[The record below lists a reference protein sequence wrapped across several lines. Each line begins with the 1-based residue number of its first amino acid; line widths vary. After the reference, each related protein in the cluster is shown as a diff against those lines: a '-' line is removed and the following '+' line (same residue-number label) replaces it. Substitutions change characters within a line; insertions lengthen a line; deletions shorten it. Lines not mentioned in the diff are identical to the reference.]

1 MVGVDVGGTHGSSL
15 GGRGFRLAAR
25 ALAAYRSGSAGP
37 RRSRPPRAASR
48 HPATWAAAMRSL
60 WMVLLLVCSPV
71 AAQQSAFD
79 NYAHVQ
85 RNVFWAK
92 LYACGGTTLYCVV
105 PFAAAENSVDGR
117 DLTIEHAYPADWIAT
132 HHGCENRKS
141 CKVEAYGRVA
151 ADLHNLRLAIA
162 NINLSRQD
170 QSLVEISG
178 EQQRRFQDC
187 CPDYAG
193 PGGRTRSSRRET
205 P

>member
-1 MVGVDVGGTHGSSL
+1 M
-15 GGRGFRLAAR
+15 
-25 ALAAYRSGSAGP
+25 
-37 RRSRPPRAASR
+37 
-48 HPATWAAAMRSL
+48 AAAERQCEKTTKCQ
-60 WMVLLLVCSPV
+60 MVIYGWRIRIPLS
-71 AAQQSAFD
+71 
-79 NYAHVQ
+79 
-85 RNVFWAK
+85 
-92 LYACGGTTLYCVV
+92 GTTLYYGVS
-105 PFAAAENSVDGR
+105 FAAREKSVDGR
-117 DLTIEHAYPADWIAT
+117 DLTIEHANPADCIAT
-132 HHGCENRKS
+132 DHDCENRKS

-170 QSLVEISG
+170 QSLGEISG